1 MVDVNHPRVQCM
13 VLWYILMQATWFQH
27 IAFPVC
33 KISPTMEVSLKTT
46 YYYYYQPHFNS
57 PSASCTNEFSSLAEL
72 YEYIDTQIAD
82 CYNEKEDFDGCHT
95 GTHGQTLELVNMCIQ
110 NVYDEEVAVKIYDW
124 NLSQIEVRLESRDQ
138 LEIITEIFNQAAP

>member
-1 MVDVNHPRVQCM
+1 MHGIIYGI
-13 VLWYILMQATWFQH
+13 YIMPSTSLHQH
-27 IAFPVC
+27 IAFIVC

-82 CYNEKEDFDGCHT
+82 CYNEK
-95 GTHGQTLELVNMCIQ
+95 
-110 NVYDEEVAVKIYDW
+110 
-124 NLSQIEVRLESRDQ
+124 
-138 LEIITEIFNQAAP
+138 